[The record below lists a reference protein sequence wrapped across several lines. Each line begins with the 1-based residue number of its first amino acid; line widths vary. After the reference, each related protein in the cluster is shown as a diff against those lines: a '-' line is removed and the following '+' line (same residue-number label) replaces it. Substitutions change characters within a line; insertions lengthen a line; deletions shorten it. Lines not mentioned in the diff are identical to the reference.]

1 MSCGDETCH
10 LSATGRGGVNRDVSC
25 EMWVGCAVRVVLLL
39 TRLLSHKDKDHH
51 RGRCRPVTDQSQ
63 GVAQV
68 RNTCLESTE
77 RQNFDNLDHTMIGYR
92 HPPLFTHEHGCVIYF
107 TFTMQIPD
115 TAMRYAKFLYTLDVL
130 WMTAL

>member
-51 RGRCRPVTDQSQ
+51 RGRLSSTVTDQSQ
-63 GVAQV
+63 GHWQDTGSAHVRSALLAFLLPAPRATEPRVRKFKLEIQHVNSGGFQV
-68 RNTCLESTE
+68 VGIVCESKKNTSPSL
-77 RQNFDNLDHTMIGYR
+77 L
-92 HPPLFTHEHGCVIYF
+92 PLPLRVNH
-107 TFTMQIPD
+107 
-115 TAMRYAKFLYTLDVL
+115 
-130 WMTAL
+130 